1 MTFSTLI
8 KSNSWLSIQMVLLQL
23 YPDEQ
28 EFIEEYEKVFNELRI
43 MQPLSGNMTIDVSLV
58 DDDYDNTQYVDV
70 SGYYTNPSERTNEY
84 FNSLA
89 IEFVPWSEWL
99 GMEID
104 KNSLENFTELEII
117 AHCLHEMTYA
127 GFEQVEIQAQMDDI
141 KQTKVDY
148 ENLTPEEKAKR
159 TFTFEELNERFNDDT
174 HEYGDNSE
182 GERNLN

>member
-1 MTFSTLI
+1 MIFSTLI
-8 KSNSWLSIQMVLLQL
+8 KLNSWLSIQMVLLQL

-58 DDDYDNTQYVDV
+58 NDDYDNTQYVDV
-70 SGYYTNPSERTNEY
+70 SGYYTNPSERTDEY
-84 FNSLA
+84 SNSLA

-104 KNSLENFTELEII
+104 KNSLENFTEFEII

-159 TFTFEELNERFNDDT
+159 TFTFEELNERLNDDT
-174 HEYGDNSE
+174 LEDGDNSE
-182 GERNLN
+182 DERNLN